1 MPLRDAAELVN
12 YKRLVD
18 ASEDMEAQL
27 RARSEELQ
35 ARNRKVLDMM
45 AGRDRFFRSVSHEL
59 RTPLT
64 SIIGFAKLLLE
75 DTNEPLSDNQRQLL
89 KRVVDNSHKLLAMV
103 SDLLDL
109 SKIEAGRA
117 EVNLDSVDLDEF
129 ISQVIGNL
137 TPLAAGK
144 GLSLRIDANGSLPR
158 VCTDEQKLSHILVN
172 LISNAIK
179 FTEQGTVTVSGKAG
193 RESFSISVKDTG
205 IGIAEDEIDSIF
217 SEFYQAQGKKTGE
230 RGSGLGLAIS
240 RKLAG
245 LLGGRITVKSKPGS
259 GSTFT
264 IILPLIPK
272 SAPPKPTD

>member
-1 MPLRDAAELVN
+1 MPSKDAPEHIGINELAAMLEKVGAKPVTPAMVNDAAQAADGAAELVN

-45 AGRDRFFRSVSHEL
+45 AGRNRFFRNVSHEL

-64 SIIGFAKLLLE
+64 SIIGFAELLLE

-117 EVNLDSVDLDEF
+117 EVNLDSVDLGEF
-129 ISQVIGNL
+129 ISQ
-137 TPLAAGK
+137 ADRK
-144 GLSLRIDANGSLPR
+144 
-158 VCTDEQKLSHILVN
+158 
-172 LISNAIK
+172 
-179 FTEQGTVTVSGKAG
+179 
-193 RESFSISVKDTG
+193 SV
-205 IGIAEDEIDSIF
+205 
-217 SEFYQAQGKKTGE
+217 
-230 RGSGLGLAIS
+230 
-240 RKLAG
+240 
-245 LLGGRITVKSKPGS
+245 V
-259 GSTFT
+259 
-264 IILPLIPK
+264 
-272 SAPPKPTD
+272 